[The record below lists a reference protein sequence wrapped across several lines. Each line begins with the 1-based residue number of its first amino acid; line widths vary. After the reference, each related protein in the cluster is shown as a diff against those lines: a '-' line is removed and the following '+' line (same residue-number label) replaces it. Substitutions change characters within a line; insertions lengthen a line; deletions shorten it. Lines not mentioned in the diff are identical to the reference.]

1 MSNLLK
7 LVKINQTLGRDISY
21 FFIIKFSNKKYYYI
35 NMEIR
40 ENDYTCIIAPLSS
53 KLASRETQRIFK
65 EFNNDKR
72 RIALD
77 LSFVTEC
84 SYDFVEKLKEFS
96 KDRVVSIFNIPS
108 DLFVLFNIMQID
120 KSAKLYVSELDFLS
134 ASRQIINRKFSVV

>member
-1 MSNLLK
+1 
-7 LVKINQTLGRDISY
+7 
-21 FFIIKFSNKKYYYI
+21 
-35 NMEIR
+35 MEIR
-40 ENDYTCIIAPLSS
+40 DNNDTCIIAPLSS

-65 EFNNDKR
+65 EFSEDKR

-84 SYDFVEKLKEFS
+84 SFEFIEKLKEFS

-134 ASRQIINRKFSVV
+134 DTRQIINREFIVV